1 MFDRGVSGPEMVLPY
16 VSFEPDGRV
25 TYPDVARTED
35 FYLAVSEGSVQLPR
49 DDKGQPEIAGEP
61 DLIETPA
68 KNYTNSFI
76 RVAAATGRA
85 RVEKP
90 KME

>member
-1 MFDRGVSGPEMVLPY
+1 MVLPY
-16 VSFEPDGRV
+16 IAFEPDGHVSYPGV
-25 TYPDVARTED
+25 TRLDD
-35 FYLAVSEGSVQLPR
+35 FYLAVGEGSVQMAR
-49 DDKGQPEIAGEP
+49 DAKGLVDISGEP